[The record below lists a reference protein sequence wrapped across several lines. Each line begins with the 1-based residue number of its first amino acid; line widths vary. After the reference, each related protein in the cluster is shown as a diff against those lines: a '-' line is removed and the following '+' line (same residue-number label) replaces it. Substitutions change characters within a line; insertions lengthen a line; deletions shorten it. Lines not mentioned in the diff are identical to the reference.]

1 MAEKRNRTFE
11 EIAKE
16 EEEKKRLEA
25 EKKKKRPAK
34 KLNVKVP
41 NIFPRLNLKRWVK
54 YSIVGIVLLVLLAI
68 VNGYHSNQICS
79 ELEVN
84 IISKEENA
92 FLTQKE
98 IEKIIEAG
106 YDRPI
111 IGARMGAIE
120 LKKVEDA
127 LKQSPYMADAQVSKT
142 FRGKLH
148 IDAKLR
154 EPMARIINSDGT
166 SMYLDKDGIKF
177 PTLNRHSSNV
187 PLIRG
192 ALYETELPKDSF
204 ACELIRN
211 ALPVI
216 KYVHAN
222 PFWKTQISE
231 IYITQGNEIIFYPQ
245 VGNIY
250 IEFGEPKHIEEK
262 FENMK
267 LFYEQVIKQVGW
279 NKYKGFSV
287 KFKGQVVGKRV

>member
-1 MAEKRNRTFE
+1 MERRNRTFE
-11 EIAKE
+11 EIE
-16 EEEKKRLEA
+16 REEA
-25 EKKKKRPAK
+25 EKRQQAEQKQKKRPAK
-34 KLNVKVP
+34 KLNVKLP
-41 NIFPRLNLKRWVK
+41 NIFPRLRLKRWVK
-54 YSIVGIVLLVLLAI
+54 YSLVGIVLLILLAI
-68 VNGYHSNQICS
+68 VNGYHSNQICK

-84 IISKEENA
+84 IISTEENA

-98 IEKIIEAG
+98 IEKIIETG
-106 YDRPI
+106 YESPI
-111 IGARMGAIE
+111 IGTRMGSIN

-127 LKQSPYMADAQVSKT
+127 LKASPYMADAQVSKT

-154 EPMARIINSDGT
+154 EPIARIINSDGT
-166 SMYLDKDGIKF
+166 SMYLDKDAIKF

-192 ALYETELPKDSF
+192 ALYEVAEPKDSF
-204 ACELIRN
+204 ACELIKN

-216 KYVHAN
+216 KYVHADK
-222 PFWKTQISE
+222 FWKTQISE

-250 IEFGEPKHIEEK
+250 IEFGEPKRIEDK

-267 LFYEQVIKQVGW
+267 LFYDQVIKQVGW

-287 KFKGQVVGKRV
+287 KFKGQVVGKRA